1 MKKVPHNLRLVGQ
14 NIYLRPIT
22 IDDTE
27 LVLKWRNSK
36 KVVENFIYRQPV
48 TRQDHIKWLENKVDK
63 GLVYQFIVCDLDSDM
78 PVGVVYLQNFEE
90 ENKKAESGI
99 FLGEVYGKGIGTQAY
114 KLLLDYAFNE
124 LGMHKVV
131 ARVLAGN
138 TASVRLHEKSGYK
151 QEAYLRD
158 ELFLDGKYE
167 DLILFGAINKDGKDK

>member
-1 MKKVPHNLRLVGQ
+1 
-14 NIYLRPIT
+14 
-22 IDDTE
+22 
-27 LVLKWRNSK
+27 
-36 KVVENFIYRQPV
+36 
-48 TRQDHIKWLENKVDK
+48 
-63 GLVYQFIVCDLDSDM
+63 
-78 PVGVVYLQNFEE
+78 

-167 DLILFGAINKDGKDK
+167 DLILFGAINNDGKDK